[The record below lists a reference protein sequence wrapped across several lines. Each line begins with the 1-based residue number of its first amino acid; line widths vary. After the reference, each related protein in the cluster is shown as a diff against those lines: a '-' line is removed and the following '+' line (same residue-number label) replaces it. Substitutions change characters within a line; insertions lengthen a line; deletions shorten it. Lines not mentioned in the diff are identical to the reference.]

1 MVNYKYTKKD
11 YYRKYLDATN
21 RLADLEDG
29 LKHFDPTINTVQQ
42 RHILNSICYSFC
54 KLEQY
59 VLDLCETYLVSNDL
73 FPNDDLTG
81 IELVKTVA
89 EECKEFAKY
98 ESLFVNVVKLRNS
111 DTHSYYID
119 DYVQS
124 IINLLT
130 NNLEE
135 FKSGIKLLTDNVCKP
150 SISKEM
156 PRTLK
161 NFRIKK

>member
-1 MVNYKYTKKD
+1 MSDLNTKKD
-11 YYRKYLDATN
+11 YYNRYSYLTS
-21 RLADLEDG
+21 RFLADLEDG

-98 ESLFVNVVKLRNS
+98 ESLFINVVKLRNS
-111 DTHSYYID
+111 DD
-119 DYVQS
+119 CDQS

-150 SISKEM
+150 LISNEM
-156 PRTLK
+156 SRTLK

>member
-1 MVNYKYTKKD
+1 MVHYKYTKKD

-98 ESLFVNVVKLRNS
+98 ESLFINIVKLRNS
-111 DTHSYYID
+111 ATHVYYID
-119 DYVQS
+119 DYKQS
-124 IINLLT
+124 IVNLLS
-130 NNLEE
+130 NN
-135 FKSGIKLLTDNVCKP
+135 IKDLNHGVKMLSDIICKP
-150 SISKEM
+150 AASKEM
-156 PRTLK
+156 SRTLK